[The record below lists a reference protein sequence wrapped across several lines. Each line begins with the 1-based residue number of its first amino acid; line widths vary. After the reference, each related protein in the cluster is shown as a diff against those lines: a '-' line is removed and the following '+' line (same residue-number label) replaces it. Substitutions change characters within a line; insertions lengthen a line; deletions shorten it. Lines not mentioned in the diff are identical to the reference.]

1 MNILYIEFWRDI
13 PKNYTGIVEYT
24 DSTLG
29 YYLNGKYHREDGP
42 AVIDH
47 DGSMCYYLNGKY
59 HREDGPAVIDHDGT
73 IYYYLNDLRHR
84 EDGPAV
90 IYPDG
95 KKEWYLNNVY
105 TTKEVNKWIKENNIP
120 DYKLWNNSDKILF
133 KLTFG

>member
-29 YYLNGKYHREDGP
+29 
-42 AVIDH
+42 
-47 DGSMCYYLNGKY
+47 YYLNGKY